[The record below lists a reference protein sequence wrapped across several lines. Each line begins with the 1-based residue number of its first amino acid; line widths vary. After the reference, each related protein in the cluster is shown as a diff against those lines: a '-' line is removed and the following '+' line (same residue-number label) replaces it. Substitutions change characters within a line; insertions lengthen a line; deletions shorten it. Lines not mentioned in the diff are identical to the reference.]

1 VHLCSIIFMFERIS
15 LKFKE
20 IFKRLW
26 VKVFLAFIVVSVV
39 LNIIFPPKVN
49 VTYSTLVTDKKGEIL
64 HAFLS
69 TDEKWRMFVD
79 LKEITPTLRKAI
91 LAKEDKYFAYHFGV
105 NPIAIFRAAF
115 NNITKK
121 RRTSGAS
128 TITMQVVRMLNPD
141 ERTYWNKIFEMLRA
155 IQLEIFYSKDEILQL
170 YLNLVPY
177 GSNIEGIKSASYL
190 YFQKSPDRLSL
201 AEVTTLAII
210 PNRPTSLRL
219 GTKNPLIVEER
230 NKWLK
235 RFQEAKVFDNQSIN
249 DALLEPL
256 TVFRHEAPK
265 DAPHLSLRL
274 KKQFADKAI
283 IHSSVS
289 KATQTKVEQMVTN
302 YVNRTRAMNINNAAV
317 LVLNNETMQVEVY
330 IGSAGF
336 NDKLDGGQV
345 DGVQAIRSPGSALKP
360 LLYATAFDKG
370 IITPK
375 NIINDVPT
383 NFNGFE
389 PENFDRKF
397 NGKVSIEFALAN
409 SLNIPAVKVVKDLGK
424 TTLIEQL
431 KKADFQTVKKQEKD
445 LGLSIVLGGCGVT
458 LEEMT
463 QLYAA
468 FANDGNWQKCSLINI
483 MSPDDS
489 QKGCLFGRSILEKQD
504 SWNEPPHQNSTLSE
518 FRHPSLKK
526 GGEVSVPINPL
537 QRRGE
542 QLVSPS
548 ATYLITEI
556 LAQIKRPDLPNN
568 FDYTYRLP
576 KIAWKTGTS
585 FGRRDAWSIGYNKK
599 YTVGV
604 WVGNFSGE
612 GVPELSGAEIATP
625 LLFQIFNT
633 IDYNASSEWFR
644 QPKELVSRQVC
655 AESGDLPSE
664 YCSNKILDYSIKNI
678 SHTRKCTHLKKFYVN
693 LSETMSYCMQCLPV
707 EAYKEKLY
715 TNLAPELIS
724 FYELKHFLYEK
735 IPKHNPN
742 CTRFFKTANNAPIII
757 NPNNG
762 SEYYLSK
769 NDTQQL
775 QLACQTAN
783 DVREVY
789 WYINDRLLQ
798 KTSANQAVF
807 FKPSL
812 GKLKISCTDDK
823 GRSSS
828 ISIMIKGE

>member
-1 VHLCSIIFMFERIS
+1 MIDKIKPKLISFFKHRWTKII
-15 LKFKE
+15 L
-20 IFKRLW
+20 
-26 VKVFLAFIVVSVV
+26 VFLAIFV
-39 LNIIFPPKVN
+39 LLNLIFPPKVHLK
-49 VTYSTLVTDKKGEIL
+49 YSTLITDSEGKVM

-69 TDEKWRMFVD
+69 PDEKWRMFVE
-79 LKEITPTLRKAI
+79 LREITPTLRKAI
-91 LAKEDKYFAYHFGV
+91 LAKEDKYFNYHFGV
-105 NPIAIFRAAF
+105 NPVAICRATF
-115 NNITKK
+115 NNLTNN

-128 TITMQVVRMLNPD
+128 TITMQVVRMLTPNK
-141 ERTYWNKIFEMLRA
+141 RTYFNKITEIFRA
-155 IQLEIFYSKDEILQL
+155 IQLEIFYSKDEILQM

-235 RFQEAKVFDNQSIN
+235 RFQKSQTFDNQVIN
-249 DALLEPL
+249 DALKEPL
-256 TVFRHEAPK
+256 NVFRHEAPK
-265 DAPHLSLRL
+265 NAPHLSLRL
-274 KKQFADKAI
+274 KKQYSDQAI
-283 IHSSVS
+283 IQSSI
-289 KATQTKVEQMVTN
+289 KQATQAKVEQMVSN
-302 YVNRTRAMNINNAAV
+302 YINRTRAMNIHNAAV
-317 LVLNNETMQVEVY
+317 LVINNETMQVEAYV
-330 IGSAGF
+330 GSAGF
-336 NDKLDGGQV
+336 NNSFDGGQV

-375 NIINDVPT
+375 NIVNDVPT

-397 NGKVSIEFALAN
+397 NGKVSVEFALAN
-409 SLNIPAVKVVKDLGK
+409 SLNIPAVKIVRDLGK
-424 TTLIEQL
+424 KDLIEQL

-468 FANDGNWQKCSLINI
+468 FANNGKWQKCSFKHDKSFKKNESSPLI
-483 MSPDDS
+483 
-489 QKGCLFGRSILEKQD
+489 
-504 SWNEPPHQNSTLSE
+504 ST
-518 FRHPSLKK
+518 
-526 GGEVSVPINPL
+526 
-537 QRRGE
+537 
-542 QLVSPS
+542 S

-585 FGRRDAWSIGYNKK
+585 FGKRDAWSIGYNKN

-633 IDYNASSEWFR
+633 IDYNTSGEWFR
-644 QPKELVSRQVC
+644 QPKEVVSRQVC

-664 YCSNKILDYSIKNI
+664 YCSNRILDYSIKTI
-678 SHTRKCTHLKKFYVN
+678 SHTRKCTHIKKFFVSN
-693 LSETMSYCMQCLPV
+693 SESMSYCTQCLPIDGN
-707 EAYKEKLY
+707 YKEKLY
-715 TNLAPELIS
+715 TNFAPELIS
-724 FYELKHFLYEK
+724 FYELKHILYEK
-735 IPKHNPN
+735 IPLHNPN
-742 CTRFFKTANNAPIII
+742 CTRVFKTLNNAPIIT
-757 NPNNG
+757 NPNDG
-762 SEYYLSK
+762 SEYFINK
-769 NDTQQL
+769 NDAQQM

-783 DVREVY
+783 DVKEVY

-798 KTSANQAVF
+798 KTSSNKPF
-807 FKPSL
+807 FFTPTI

-823 GRSSS
+823 GRSSN
-828 ISIMIKGE
+828 IWVVVKEE

>member
-1 VHLCSIIFMFERIS
+1 MFKRINPK
-15 LKFKE
+15 LKE
-20 IFKRLW
+20 ILKPRW
-26 VKVFLAFIVVSVV
+26 VKVFLAFIVVLMV
-39 LNIIFPPKVN
+39 LNFILPPKLN
-49 VTYSTLVTDKKGEIL
+49 VSYSTLVTDKKGEIL

-69 TDEKWRMFVD
+69 TDEKWRMFVE
-79 LKEITPTLRKAI
+79 LNEISPMLRKAI
-91 LAKEDKYFAYHFGV
+91 LAKEDKYFNYHFGV
-105 NPIAIFRAAF
+105 NPVSIFRAAF
-115 NNITKK
+115 NNITKN

-141 ERTYWNKIFEMLRA
+141 KRTYLNKISEILRA

-210 PNRPTSLRL
+210 PNRPTSLQL
-219 GTKNPLIVEER
+219 GMKNPLIVEER

-235 RFQEAKVFDNQSIN
+235 RFHQAQVFDSQLIN
-249 DALLEPL
+249 DALHEPL

-265 DAPHLSLRL
+265 DAPHLSIRL
-274 KKQFADKAI
+274 KKQFANDAI

-289 KATQTKVEQMVTN
+289 KATQIKVEQMVAS

-317 LVLNNETMQVEVY
+317 LVINNETMQVEAY

-397 NGKVSIEFALAN
+397 NGKVSVEFALAN

-424 TTLIEQL
+424 TILIEQL
-431 KKADFQTVKKQEKD
+431 KKADFQTVKKHEKD

-468 FANDGNWQKCSLINI
+468 FANDGNWQKAKML
-483 MSPDDS
+483 DD
-489 QKGCLFGRSILEKQD
+489 KLTERKVRNTSI
-504 SWNEPPHQNSTLSE
+504 
-518 FRHPSLKK
+518 
-526 GGEVSVPINPL
+526 I
-537 QRRGE
+537 
-542 QLVSPS
+542 SPS
-548 ATYLITEI
+548 ATYLVTEI

-625 LLFQIFNT
+625 LLFQLFNT
-633 IDYNASSEWFR
+633 LDYNASNEWFI
-644 QPKELVSRQVC
+644 QPKDVVSRQVC

-664 YCSNKILDYSIKNI
+664 YCNNKILDYSIKNI
-678 SHTRKCTHLKKFYVN
+678 SHTRKCTHLKKLNVN
-693 LSETMSYCMQCLPV
+693 LTESMSYCMQCLPV

-715 TNLAPELIS
+715 NNLSPELIS
-724 FYELKHFLYEK
+724 FYELKHILYEK
-735 IPKHNPN
+735 IPLHNPN
-742 CTRFFKTANNAPIII
+742 CTRFFKTDNNAPMIT
-757 NPNNG
+757 NPNHG
-762 SEYYLSK
+762 SEYFLSE
-769 NDTQQL
+769 NDTQQM

-789 WYINDRLLQ
+789 WYINDHLL
-798 KTSANQAVF
+798 KKASANKPVF

-828 ISIMIKGE
+828 ISVMVKGE

>member
-1 VHLCSIIFMFERIS
+1 MFERIKPKLLQI
-15 LKFKE
+15 LKTRRAKVV
-20 IFKRLW
+20 L
-26 VKVFLAFIVVSVV
+26 VFLSILV
-39 LNIIFPPKVN
+39 LLNLIFPPKVN
-49 VTYSTLVTDKKGEIL
+49 LQYSTIITDADGVML

-69 TDEKWRMFVD
+69 PDDKWRMYVE

-91 LAKEDKYFAYHFGV
+91 LAKEDKYFSYHFGV
-105 NPIAIFRAAF
+105 NPVAIIRAIF
-115 NNITKK
+115 NNVTKN

-128 TITMQVVRMLNPD
+128 TITMQVVRILNPN
-141 ERTYWNKIFEMLRA
+141 ERTYFNKISEILRA
-155 IQLEIFYSKDEILQL
+155 IQLEIYYSKDEILQM

-219 GTKNPLIVEER
+219 GTRNPLIVEER
-230 NKWLK
+230 NKWLN
-235 RFQEAKVFDNQSIN
+235 RFQNAKTFDSQSIK
-249 DALLEPL
+249 DALREPL
-256 TVFRHEAPK
+256 NVARHEAPK
-265 DAPHLSLRL
+265 EAPHLSLRL
-274 KKQFADKAI
+274 KKEFPDQAI
-283 IHSSVS
+283 IRSSIK
-289 KATQTKVEQMVTN
+289 KATQAKVEQMVAN

-317 LVLNNETMQVEVY
+317 LVINNETMQVQAY

-336 NDKLDGGQV
+336 NDKIDGGQV

-397 NGKVSIEFALAN
+397 NGKVSVEFALAN
-409 SLNIPAVKVVKDLGK
+409 SLNIPAVKIVRDLGK
-424 TTLIEQL
+424 ANLIEQL
-431 KKADFQTVKKQEKD
+431 KKADFQTVRKQEKD

-468 FANDGNWQKCSLINI
+468 FANNGNWQKCNFLNISSPTLNKWQQKLSSNLI
-483 MSPDDS
+483 
-489 QKGCLFGRSILEKQD
+489 
-504 SWNEPPHQNSTLSE
+504 
-518 FRHPSLKK
+518 
-526 GGEVSVPINPL
+526 
-537 QRRGE
+537 
-542 QLVSPS
+542 SPS

-585 FGRRDAWSIGYNKK
+585 FGKRDAWSIGYNKK

-633 IDYNASSEWFR
+633 IDYNTSGEWFR
-644 QPKELVSRQVC
+644 QPKEVVSRQVC

-664 YCSNKILDYSIKNI
+664 YCSNKVLDYSIKNI
-678 SHTRKCTHLKKFYVN
+678 SHTRKCTHLKKYFINY
-693 LSETMSYCMQCLPV
+693 SESMSYCTQCLPIDGN
-707 EAYKEKLY
+707 YKEKLY
-715 TNLAPELIS
+715 PNFAPELIS
-724 FYELKHFLYEK
+724 FYELKHILYEK
-735 IPKHNPN
+735 IPTHNPN
-742 CTRFFKTANNAPIII
+742 CTRVFKTANNAPFIT
-757 NPNNG
+757 NPNDG
-762 SEYYLSK
+762 SEYFINK
-769 NDTQQL
+769 DEPQQM
-775 QLACQTAN
+775 QLACQAAN
-783 DVREVY
+783 DVKEVY

-798 KTSANQAVF
+798 KTPSNKPF
-807 FKPSL
+807 FFTPTV

-828 ISIMIKGE
+828 IWVVVK

>member
-1 VHLCSIIFMFERIS
+1 MHLCSFIFMFERINPK
-15 LKFKE
+15 LKE
-20 IFKRLW
+20 IFKRRW
-26 VKVFLAFIVVSVV
+26 VKVFLTFIIILVV
-39 LNIIFPPKVN
+39 LNIVFPPKVN
-49 VTYSTLVTDKKGEIL
+49 VPYSTLITDKKGEIL

-69 TDEKWRMFVD
+69 TDEKWRMFVE
-79 LKEITPTLRKAI
+79 LKEITPTLRKAV
-91 LAKEDKYFAYHFGV
+91 LAKEDKYFQYHFGV
-105 NPIAIFRAAF
+105 NPVAIFRAAF
-115 NNITKK
+115 NNITKN

-141 ERTYWNKIFEMLRA
+141 ERTYFNKISEILRA
-155 IQLEIFYSKDEILQL
+155 IQLEIFYSKDEILQM

-219 GTKNPLIVEER
+219 GSKNPLIVEER

-235 RFQEAKVFDNQSIN
+235 RFQEAKVFDSQLVN
-249 DALLEPL
+249 DALREPL
-256 TVFRHEAPK
+256 NVFRHEAPK

-274 KKQFADKAI
+274 KKQFSDEAI

-289 KATQTKVEQMVTN
+289 KATQTKVEQMVAN

-317 LVLNNETMQVEVY
+317 LVINNETMQVEAY

-370 IITPK
+370 IITPR

-424 TTLIEQL
+424 AILIEQL

-468 FANDGNWQKCSLINI
+468 FANDGNWQKAKML
-483 MSPDDS
+483 DDKLLDKKIS
-489 QKGCLFGRSILEKQD
+489 NASI
-504 SWNEPPHQNSTLSE
+504 
-518 FRHPSLKK
+518 
-526 GGEVSVPINPL
+526 I
-537 QRRGE
+537 
-542 QLVSPS
+542 SPS

-633 IDYNASSEWFR
+633 IDYNTSSVWFR
-644 QPKELVSRQVC
+644 QPKEVVSRQVC

-664 YCSNKILDYSIKNI
+664 YCGNKILDYSIKNI

-693 LSETMSYCMQCLPV
+693 LSESMSYCTQCLP
-707 EAYKEKLY
+707 ADGYKEKFY
-715 TNLAPELIS
+715 NNLAPELVS
-724 FYELKHFLYEK
+724 FYELKHILYEK
-735 IPKHNPN
+735 IPTHNPN
-742 CTRFFKTANNAPIII
+742 CTRFFKTANNAPIIT

-762 SEYYLSK
+762 SEYYLSE
-769 NDTQQL
+769 NDTQQI

-798 KTSANQAVF
+798 KTSANKPIF
-807 FKPSL
+807 FTPSL
-812 GKLKISCTDDK
+812 GKVKISCTDDK

-828 ISIMIKGE
+828 ISVIVKGE